1 MPVELDLNDSLFQR
15 QMVGLEKNEGTALL
29 KTLRKLMQLE
39 WQAVYQDSGLN
50 WEAIQSKTDDDGE
63 RVYSLRVTQKCRAV
77 VQRRGNRMVFQG
89 LYPDH
94 DSAY

>member
-1 MPVELDLNDSLFQR
+1 MPIELDLNDTGFQH
-15 QMVGLEKNEGTALL
+15 QMVRLEKNESLAFF
-29 KTLRKLMQLE
+29 KTLRKLLQLE
-39 WQAVYQDSGLN
+39 GETVYRDRGLN

-63 RVYSLRVTQKCRAV
+63 RLYSLRVTEKCRAV